1 MVKAWRQVFR
11 WAAPEAVVFEYAPT
25 ALLAARGLQMLRVMF
40 GVGFSS
46 PPRAH
51 PLPSFRPWEEVPVQ
65 RLESSESLVL
75 DCINWVLA
83 KLDEPGLDALH
94 ELFDVD
100 DDFLCTFPELD
111 HYGPRAAAQYCGPI
125 FPADNGSTPTWPN
138 VGKKKIYV
146 YIRPGMRSFI
156 HLAKALNA
164 LPYSVL
170 WIAPGVDTSLMRR
183 FESPTLKFMREPV
196 QLSAAFTQAD
206 AAVLYGSHGMTSA
219 ALLVGIPLVLCPNH
233 VEQMLISRN
242 VARLGACVLIPSVAK
257 AGQVH
262 VALRTVSDDP
272 RYKQRASAFA
282 SKYQPF
288 DPQQAIARVAARIVD
303 LCAARG

>member
-206 AAVLYGSHGMTSA
+206 AAVLYGSHGMTFRCTA
-219 ALLVGIPLVLCPNH
+219 RGYTAGPLS
-233 VEQMLISRN
+233 ESRR
-242 VARLGACVLIPSVAK
+242 ADAHQPQRGQTRRLRVDTQRGQGRAGACSAK
-257 AGQVH
+257 DC
-262 VALRTVSDDP
+262 LRRS
-272 RYKQRASAFA
+272 S
-282 SKYQPF
+282 
-288 DPQQAIARVAARIVD
+288 I
-303 LCAARG
+303 